1 MAEKENRNDSRRI
14 QSIEGLEGHRV
25 RMVFTDGQNVTATL
39 TSVTVDF
46 DESRHLIY
54 DKVKRSSQP
63 TQDKGTEAFYSP
75 GEDLVSCSEAPPE
88 I

>member
-1 MAEKENRNDSRRI
+1 MTLAEFKALR
-14 QSIEGLEGHRV
+14 GLEGHRV
-25 RMVFTDGQNVTATL
+25 RMVFTDGQNVTAIL

-54 DKVKRSSQP
+54 DKGKRSSQP

-75 GEDLVSCSEAPPE
+75 GEDLVSCCSEAPPE